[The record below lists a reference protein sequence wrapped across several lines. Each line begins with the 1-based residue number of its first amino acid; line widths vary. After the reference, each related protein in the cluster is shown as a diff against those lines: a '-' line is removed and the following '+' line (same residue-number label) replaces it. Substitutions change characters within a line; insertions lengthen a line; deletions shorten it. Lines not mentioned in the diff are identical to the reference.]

1 MRAKQVKVVPYDPAW
16 PRMFESIRQEI
27 LDLLGDLEVT
37 VHHVGSTAVPGMS
50 AKPIIDLDVELRNSS
65 DFPAVRNRLQMA
77 GYFHEGDLGIEGRE
91 AFGYEGKVHLQK
103 HHLYVCASDS
113 RELHRHLT
121 FRNYLRTH
129 PEAVREYSGVKE
141 AAAAQHPDSIEGYM
155 AFKHDCIAA
164 IYRKC
169 GL

>member
-1 MRAKQVKVVPYDPAW
+1 MSAKQVKVVPYDPAW
-16 PRMFESIRQEI
+16 PRMFESIRHEI
-27 LDLLGDLEVT
+27 LELLGDLAVT

-50 AKPIIDLDVELRNSS
+50 AKPIIDLDVEIRSPS
-65 DFPAVRNRLQMA
+65 EFPAVRDRLQMA
-77 GYFHEGDLGIEGRE
+77 GYFHEGDLRIKGRE
-91 AFGYEGKVHLQK
+91 AFGYEGKAHLQK
-103 HHLYVCASDS
+103 HHLYVCASNS

-129 PEAVREYSGVKE
+129 SEAAREYSSIKE
-141 AAAAQHPDSIEGYM
+141 TAAAQHPDDIEGYM